1 MSHVPPSD
9 RISII
14 ELTGGEPTL
23 LGLWKSYLYSRSM
36 AALYVVGLEIVVAD
50 ECSGW
55 YGGAKKTIYK
65 ISGRNWI
72 WFRSRDHFI
81 HCQMHS
87 YCVVQPIICSACSS
101 NSGSKRERS
110 TRDLE

>member
-1 MSHVPPSD
+1 MWWIGLSHVPPSD

-36 AALYVVGLEIVVAD
+36 AALYVVGLEIVVPGY
-50 ECSGW
+50 CSGW

-72 WFRSRDHFI
+72 WFRSRDHFTSFTVKCI
-81 HCQMHS
+81 HI
-87 YCVVQPIICSACSS
+87 V
-101 NSGSKRERS
+101 
-110 TRDLE
+110 